1 MKKIGNKV
9 FLMIIIFVLIFG
21 LNTVFSIRMQ
31 NSIKQAGLQITKQ
44 YIPIQTEIFT
54 IQKSM
59 ERGQKYLNIIS
70 LYDDAELRQQLESSL
85 AEEIST
91 ITASESKMDE
101 YLKNIDNVELK
112 DKIHTYEDF
121 LTEVISQFAIIQGYV
136 DKGDFVQAGIALG
149 VDFQNLMVDMGET
162 TEKELT
168 EELEQGISDLSKEY
182 NQAVE
187 TNLIMTKILFSFFA
201 LVSVVVFLVISKTVS
216 KPASEASRQ
225 LNDIIDGINKKQGNL
240 TQRITVSSR
249 DEIGQLSDG
258 INNFII
264 QLQNA
269 MQKIRKQSEIM
280 QSSLGLMNEEVNNS
294 NENAYNIASTMEEI
308 TASMEEISSSIEGI
322 TGNTNDIVSSINDV
336 GNQVNEGVVIAS
348 DIKALAV
355 GVKEETEKKKTDIS
369 DIINEKS
376 QALSLSIEE
385 SRQISS
391 INNLTN
397 DILEIASQTNL
408 LALNASIEA
417 ARAGE
422 VGKGFAVVA
431 EEIRQLAENSKNTA
445 NDIQGISVRVIA
457 AVNQLMTNAQDLMNF
472 IQNQIM
478 NDYVEFEAATDMY
491 YEKADHMDTI
501 TGLFNKNIMSLR
513 NIMAEMNDGI
523 TNISAV
529 VEENVRG
536 VSNATENVTK
546 LANSILNIHE
556 QVIKNVDS
564 SKYLLEELNSF
575 QQI

>member
-294 NENAYNIASTMEEI
+294 NENADNIASTMEEI

-431 EEIRQLAENSKNTA
+431 EEIRQLAEKSKNTA
-445 NDIQGISVRVIA
+445 NVRVIA